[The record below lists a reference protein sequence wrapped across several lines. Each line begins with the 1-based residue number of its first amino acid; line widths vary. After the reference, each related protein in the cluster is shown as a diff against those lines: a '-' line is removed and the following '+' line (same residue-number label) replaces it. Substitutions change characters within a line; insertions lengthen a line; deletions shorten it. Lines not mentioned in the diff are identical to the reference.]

1 MSLKLKMPL
10 QVWIL
15 TLSAFAIGTAEFV
28 IAGVLPQVAGSLGI
42 TEGQAGNL
50 ITACALAI
58 VVGGPILT
66 LWLARF
72 EKCKVLIGLMVL
84 FIAGNLIG
92 ALTANYALLLISR
105 VVAGL
110 TQGPFYGIG
119 AVVAT
124 RLVSDKLAGQAVG
137 QMFAGLTLANVLGVP
152 AGTWIG
158 NALGWNMTFLVIS
171 ALGLIA
177 TLAIA
182 AFVPTQGRDNAALVI
197 SGGQLA
203 AFRDRNLLAS
213 LAITALGWVGFMTFY
228 GYIAP
233 VARIAGFGAAD
244 LTWVLVIVGVGL
256 VIGNIFGGR
265 TADANLRLSL
275 ILWPAAMIA
284 SLIVAGLVGPFK
296 WPFLAAAFVF
306 GIASFAN
313 VPPMQMRV
321 MKYGKAAPELAA
333 TANISAFN
341 IANALGGLIGGAIV
355 DSSFGASVIPFA
367 AAIVPAVALLFILS
381 QERGGSAG
389 PAQSKDPS
397 TDRVGSLKSLGEEQ
411 LSASSCRRAPGS
423 PAPRIAWQ
431 RVDGVS
437 RNQIRLQH
445 FRIGAEQ

>member
-1 MSLKLKMPL
+1 MSLKSKMPL
-10 QVWIL
+10 QMWIL

-50 ITACALAI
+50 ITTYALAI

-72 EKCKVLIGLMVL
+72 EKRTVLLGLMAL

-92 ALTANYALLLISR
+92 AVTTNYVVLLVSR
-105 VVAGL
+105 VIAGL

-152 AGTWIG
+152 LGTWIG

-182 AFVPTQGRDNAALVI
+182 VFVRVQGRDGSAPDI
-197 SGGQLA
+197 RGQLV

-233 VARIAGFGAAD
+233 VARVAGFSAAD
-244 LTWVLVIVGVGL
+244 LTWVLVIVGIGL
-256 VIGNIFGGR
+256 IIGNMLGGR

-275 ILWPAAMIA
+275 ILWPAAMVV
-284 SLIVAGLVGPFK
+284 SLIVVGFVAPFK
-296 WPFLAAAFVF
+296 WPFLAAAFLF
-306 GIASFAN
+306 GVASFAN
-313 VPPMQMRV
+313 VSPMQMRV

-341 IANALGGLIGGAIV
+341 IANALGGLIGGAVV
-355 DSSFGASVIPFA
+355 DSAFGAGAIPFA
-367 AAIVPAVALLFILS
+367 AAILPVLALLFILS
-381 QERGGSAG
+381 QEQRGKARRSNPALPAMVPSA
-389 PAQSKDPS
+389 
-397 TDRVGSLKSLGEEQ
+397 
-411 LSASSCRRAPGS
+411 C
-423 PAPRIAWQ
+423 
-431 RVDGVS
+431 
-437 RNQIRLQH
+437 
-445 FRIGAEQ
+445 

>member
-1 MSLKLKMPL
+1 MSLKSKMPL
-10 QVWIL
+10 QVWVL

-42 TEGQAGNL
+42 TEGRAGNL
-50 ITACALAI
+50 ITAYALAI

-72 EKCKVLIGLMVL
+72 EKRRVLIGLMVL

-92 ALTANYALLLISR
+92 AFTTDYALLLVSR
-105 VVAGL
+105 VIAGL

-124 RLVSDKLAGQAVG
+124 KLVSDKLAGQAVG

-152 AGTWIG
+152 GGTWIG
-158 NALGWNMTFLVIS
+158 NSLGWNATFLVIS

-182 AFVPTQGRDNAALVI
+182 VLVPAQGRDSSAPSIRA
-197 SGGQLA
+197 QLI
-203 AFRDRNLLAS
+203 AFKDRNLLAS
-213 LAITALGWVGFMTFY
+213 LGITALGWVGFMTFY

-233 VARIAGFGAAD
+233 VAERVAGFSAID
-244 LTWVLVIVGVGL
+244 LTWVLVVVGIGL
-256 VIGNIFGGR
+256 VIGNMLGGR

-275 ILWPAAMIA
+275 MLWPAAMIV
-284 SLIVAGLVGPFK
+284 SLIVAGLVAPFK

-306 GIASFAN
+306 GIVSFAN

-321 MKYGKAAPELAA
+321 MKYGNAAPELAA

-341 IANALGGLIGGAIV
+341 VANALGGLIGGAVV
-355 DSSFGASVIPFA
+355 DSAFGASAIPFA
-367 AAIVPAVALLFILS
+367 AAIVPLVALLFILS
-381 QERGGSAG
+381 QERHSAG
-389 PAQSKDPS
+389 PALSQPL
-397 TDRVGSLKSLGEEQ
+397 LK
-411 LSASSCRRAPGS
+411 AVTP
-423 PAPRIAWQ
+423 
-431 RVDGVS
+431 
-437 RNQIRLQH
+437 
-445 FRIGAEQ
+445 